1 VQRVV
6 PPEQQFLRWPVRKV
20 YEAVST
26 ELLLEEEEEE
36 EERPPL
42 PLLHLEL
49 VLRQFA
55 EALLLLLVEQCL
67 LVAAL
72 PLQEQL
78 LAEVLPLLCL
88 HEEGEEVLH
97 RKQTALVEQPHR
109 RHRPIAEEQLRLL
122 CCAETVEAQE
132 QGQEE

>member
-6 PPEQQFLRWPVRKV
+6 PPKQQFLRWPVRKV

-26 ELLLEEEEEE
+26 ELLLEEEEE

-72 PLQEQL
+72 PLQE
-78 LAEVLPLLCL
+78 
-88 HEEGEEVLH
+88 
-97 RKQTALVEQPHR
+97 
-109 RHRPIAEEQLRLL
+109 
-122 CCAETVEAQE
+122 
-132 QGQEE
+132 